1 MFRQIN
7 LSVSEENPTEVP
19 EEIQRM
25 GTEAV
30 HILWQSSQDLAKK
43 EIEAI
48 RKRYQQFESDV
59 LKQRQEALNK
69 VEQVNLKIAA
79 ANAHI
84 ETLTRENKSLQVDL
98 NRNRGDLKNAQH
110 EKSLLIEKLAEQE
123 HEIKSLIQEVGRARE
138 QADALKKRLYEVN
151 HQAEQDRLTLKETRE
166 EAIVNLRTRERLD
179 KDLKTAI
186 QESKDIWE
194 KLKME
199 QRKAAVAESLV
210 QELREA
216 GKKYE
221 ADIKLLKQEK
231 HELKESL
238 EGESKAHME
247 MEKKVAALT
256 ARADSQEWGY
266 RETILKL
273 ENELEVTKSESA
285 ALRNRM
291 IKAEGALER
300 EKKALERLETKLI
313 AATGAKML

>member
-1 MFRQIN
+1 
-7 LSVSEENPTEVP
+7 
-19 EEIQRM
+19 
-25 GTEAV
+25 
-30 HILWQSSQDLAKK
+30 
-43 EIEAI
+43 
-48 RKRYQQFESDV
+48 
-59 LKQRQEALNK
+59 
-69 VEQVNLKIAA
+69 
-79 ANAHI
+79 
-84 ETLTRENKSLQVDL
+84 
-98 NRNRGDLKNAQH
+98 
-110 EKSLLIEKLAEQE
+110 
-123 HEIKSLIQEVGRARE
+123 
-138 QADALKKRLYEVN
+138 LYEVN

-313 AATGAKML
+313 AATGAKLL